1 MKKILFISGLDKDS
15 MMLTYLKPYMVNR
28 GYGIIEDKVP
38 FNSPVTNWTEKKEQ
52 LLENIEGYYSFKFKD
67 VEIDYKISKI
77 GYGFMKENFEF
88 AKEQIEKFGYEKVY
102 LFVRQFFPQQFDDKQ
117 FESPDSNILEV
128 IYLNVNEA
136 FHETDSR
143 ILDFLNTHKV
153 ISSGAFGYYHPNF
166 YYEPFLN
173 LLYFYYIYGFDFLSY
188 KYIKVDKSNLIGVYL
203 KKNYKPERDSLYNEI
218 SKKFNDN
225 GISSDMLEIYDTI
238 VDKPT
243 YLTNLITIHQSTGWE
258 KNHYS
263 TYTDYITSVCA
274 FLFETTNY
282 RTFNWPTNSNN
293 RQYIT
298 EKTLKAILFSK
309 LNIPFI
315 VDMNPYNFLELNKL
329 GFWFMNT
336 EFFDFEKINSDEE
349 IAENYKNSIDKS
361 VEHILELYKKNNSD
375 LNKTHNE
382 LELLYAEKMQNN
394 YNQFMKYLEG
404 PKNNDKLIEFILYG
418 KGN

>member
-361 VEHILELYKKNNSD
+361 VEHVLELYKKNNSD

-382 LELLYAEKMQNN
+382 LKLLYAEKMQNN
-394 YNQFMKYLEG
+394 YNQFMKYLDG

>member
-1 MKKILFISGLDKDS
+1 MKKVLFISGLDKDS

-28 GYGIIEDKVP
+28 GYGIIEDKVA
-38 FNSPVTNWTEKKEQ
+38 FQSPVINWTEKKEQ

-67 VEIDYKISKI
+67 VEIDYKISRI

-102 LFVRQFFPQQFDDKQ
+102 LFVRQFFPEQFDDTQ
-117 FESPDSNILEV
+117 FESPDSNVLEV

-136 FHETDSR
+136 FHEKDEK
-143 ILDFLNTHKV
+143 ILNFLDNHKV
-153 ISSGAFGYYHPNF
+153 ISSGAFGYIHKNL

-188 KYIKVDKSNLIGVYL
+188 KYLKIEKDNLIGLYL
-203 KKNYKPERDSLYNEI
+203 KKNYKPQRDTLYGEI
-218 SKKFNDN
+218 FSKFDEN
-225 GISSDMLEIYDTI
+225 GIDTNLLNIYDTI

-243 YLTNLITIHQSTGWE
+243 YLTNLITIHYSTGWE

-282 RTFNWPTNSNN
+282 NSFNWPNNSKN

-315 VDMNPYNFLELNKL
+315 VDMNPYNFIELHKM

-336 EFFDFEKINSDEE
+336 EFFDFDKINSDDE
-349 IAENYKNSIDKS
+349 ISENYKSSIDKS
-361 VEHILELYKKNNSD
+361 IEHVLELYKENYGD
-375 LNKTHNE
+375 LNKTHFK
-382 LELLYAEKMQNN
+382 LEKLYSNKMQNN
-394 YNQFMKYLEG
+394 YNQFMKYLER
-404 PKNNDKLIEFILYG
+404 PKNNDNLIEFILYG
-418 KGN
+418 KRN